1 MKNAGLLPGRSVAA
15 GWMVLVLMLVSSHA
29 AAQDGAAPTGEAP
42 VAEPVVEAAP
52 AEQPA
57 VEAAP
62 VADAAPV
69 EPKGPAVSESDET
82 MEWAKR
88 RGVETVQKREVQKAG
103 RLSAT
108 VYTGMIPNNIFERY
122 YPVGARF
129 DYYILENIG
138 VELSGA
144 YAFAADT
151 GLIDELSDPQGS
163 GATGVLL
170 GDTQLAHF
178 NFGVTWSPVF
188 GKTSFLN
195 GAINYFD
202 IYLFAGF
209 GLLVKQTE
217 STFNA
222 DPSTGVTPEGAL
234 GAGMMFFLSNDWA
247 MRLDYRQFVF
257 QKITGG
263 VANPSEVSLGLSYFL
278 F

>member
-1 MKNAGLLPGRSVAA
+1 VNNAGLVPGRRVAA
-15 GWMVLVLMLVSSHA
+15 GWMWLGLMLCASHA
-29 AAQDGAAPTGEAP
+29 MAQDGEAPAEAP
-42 VAEPVVEAAP
+42 VEAP
-52 AEQPA
+52 AEAP
-57 VEAAP
+57 EAAP
-62 VADAAPV
+62 VAEQAPAPSEAPPAEAA
-69 EPKGPAVSESDET
+69 KGPAVSEDDET

-88 RGVETVQKREVQKAG
+88 RGVETVQKRAVQKVD

-122 YPVGARF
+122 YPVGLRL

-144 YAFAADT
+144 YAFASDT
-151 GLIDELSDPQGS
+151 GLIDELSDPQGT

-170 GDTQLAHF
+170 GDSQLAHF

-217 STFNA
+217 KQFGAPKT
-222 DPSTGVTPEGAL
+222 TGATPEGAL
-234 GAGMMFFLSNDWA
+234 GAGMSFFLSNDWA
-247 MRLDYRQFVF
+247 MRLDYRQFIF
-257 QKITGG
+257 QKGTGG

>member
-1 MKNAGLLPGRSVAA
+1 VKNAVLLLGRGFAA
-15 GWMVLVLMLVSSHA
+15 GWMWLGLLLCTGL
-29 AAQDGAAPTGEAP
+29 AQAQEGAEAS
-42 VAEPVVEAAP
+42 AEAVPVEAAP
-52 AEQPA
+52 APA
-57 VEAAP
+57 AEAA
-62 VADAAPV
+62 
-69 EPKGPAVSESDET
+69 KGPAVSESDET

-88 RGVETVQKREVQKAG
+88 RGVETVQKRSVQKVD
-103 RLSAT
+103 RLAIT
-108 VYTGMIPNNIFERY
+108 AYTGMIPNNIFEKY
-122 YPVGARF
+122 YPVGLRL

-188 GKTSFLN
+188 GKTTFLN

-202 IYLFAGF
+202 MYLFAGF

-217 STFNA
+217 SDFNA
-222 DPSTGVTPEGAL
+222 EPSTGVAPEGAL
-234 GAGMMFFLSNDWA
+234 GAGLMFFLSNDWA
-247 MRLDYRQFVF
+247 VRADYRQFVF
-257 QKITGG
+257 QKVTGG
-263 VANPSEVSLGLSYFL
+263 VANPSEVSLGVSYFL